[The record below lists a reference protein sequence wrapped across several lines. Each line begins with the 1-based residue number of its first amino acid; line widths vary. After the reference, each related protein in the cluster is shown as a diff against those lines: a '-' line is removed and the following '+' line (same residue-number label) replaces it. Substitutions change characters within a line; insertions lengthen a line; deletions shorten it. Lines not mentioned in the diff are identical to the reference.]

1 MRQPLKRNAF
11 ITILFLLS
19 VTVVFAETPKE
30 HQDCPA
36 PISIIGTH
44 VHTPGELMFSYRF
57 MAMEMR
63 GLQSGTESIEPA
75 DVLKDFMMA
84 PTAMDM
90 RMHMF
95 GVMFA
100 PHNKITL
107 MAMANY
113 QQRHM
118 EMEGAHQHA
127 TGHHDHPVG
136 MHEMSSAGIGDV
148 KLDSLLSLWQGE
160 NFMVLGNVGVS
171 FPTGSIAQQTND
183 GNILPYPMQLGS
195 GSFEARPGITFSCS
209 YRNWSYG
216 GQLQGVFPLHTNA
229 SEYRHGN
236 TLTATAW
243 GARRLSNW
251 VSLSTR
257 LLFSHKESIT
267 GKHPDL
273 DINRS
278 PSHRPDFQGFNR
290 LDIAISSN
298 LIVPTGTLTGQ
309 RFAIEFMLPVYQNL
323 TGTQLKNR
331 WKLVLGWQYA
341 FRLL

>member
-1 MRQPLKRNAF
+1 MKRNAF
-11 ITILFLLS
+11 ITIFFLLP
-19 VTVVFAETPKE
+19 VAFVFAETPQE
-30 HQDCPA
+30 HQDCSA
-36 PISIIGTH
+36 PISVIGNH
-44 VHTPGELMFSYRF
+44 VHTLGELMFSYRF

-63 GLQSGTESIEPA
+63 GLQSGTDTVETA

-84 PTAMDM
+84 PIAMDM

-100 PHNKITL
+100 PHDKITL
-107 MAMANY
+107 MGMTSY

-136 MHEMSSAGIGDV
+136 IHEMSSAGIGDV
-148 KLDSLLSLWQGE
+148 KLDSLLTLWKRD
-160 NFMVLGNVGVS
+160 NFTFLGNVGVS
-171 FPTGSIAQQTND
+171 FPSGSITQQAD
-183 GNILPYPMQLGS
+183 GRRILPYPMQLGS
-195 GSFEARPGITFSCS
+195 GSFEALPGVTVFGTHG
-209 YRNWSYG
+209 NWSYG
-216 GQLQGVFPLHTNA
+216 GQLRGTFPLNTNT

-236 TLTATAW
+236 TLTATTW
-243 GARRLSNW
+243 GARRVNNW
-251 VSLSTR
+251 ISLSTR

-267 GKHPDL
+267 GKHPDVDL
-273 DINRS
+273 KRS
-278 PSHRPDFQGFNR
+278 PSHRPDFQGSNR

-298 LIVPTGTLTGQ
+298 LIVPTGTLAGQ
-309 RFAIEFMLPVYQNL
+309 RLAIEFILPVYQNF
-323 TGTQLKNR
+323 TGTQLKNT